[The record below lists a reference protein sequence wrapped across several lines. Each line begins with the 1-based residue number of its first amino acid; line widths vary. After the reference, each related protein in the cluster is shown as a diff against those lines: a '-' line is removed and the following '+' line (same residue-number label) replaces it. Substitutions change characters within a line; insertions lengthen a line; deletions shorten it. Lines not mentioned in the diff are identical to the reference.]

1 MGRTTRQ
8 KINKEI
14 KGLSN
19 PLLASHTIN
28 ELNLYI
34 ALSIITIVKI
44 SLPPD
49 LSELNTMSIKMT
61 HNQQN
66 GKRTIK
72 WERIFAN
79 YLSDKQ

>member
-44 SLPPD
+44 SLP
-49 LSELNTMSIKMT
+49 SGFI
-61 HNQQN
+61 
-66 GKRTIK
+66 
-72 WERIFAN
+72 
-79 YLSDKQ
+79 